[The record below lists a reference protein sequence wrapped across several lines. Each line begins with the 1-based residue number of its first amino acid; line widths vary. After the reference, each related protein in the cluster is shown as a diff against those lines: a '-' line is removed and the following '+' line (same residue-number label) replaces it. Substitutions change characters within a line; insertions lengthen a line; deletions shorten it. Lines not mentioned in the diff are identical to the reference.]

1 MHKESLKDRTMAL
14 TFTKI
19 ENGER
24 VAELRDLSI
33 DEAAAAVY
41 EAMHGTPYQTPVA
54 ADTHAEQPLAA

>member
-1 MHKESLKDRTMAL
+1 MAL

-33 DEAAAAVY
+33 DEAAAAMY
-41 EAMHGTPYQTPVA
+41 EAMHGTPYQAPVA
-54 ADTHAEQPLAA
+54 QRQTADTHAEQPLAA

>member
-1 MHKESLKDRTMAL
+1 MAL

-33 DEAAAAVY
+33 DEAAAAMY
-41 EAMHGTPYQTPVA
+41 EAMHGTPYATPLA

>member
-1 MHKESLKDRTMAL
+1 MAL

-24 VAELRDLSI
+24 VAEMTDLSI
-33 DEAAAAVY
+33 DEAAAAMY
-41 EAMHGTPYQTPVA
+41 EAMHGTPYRAPQT